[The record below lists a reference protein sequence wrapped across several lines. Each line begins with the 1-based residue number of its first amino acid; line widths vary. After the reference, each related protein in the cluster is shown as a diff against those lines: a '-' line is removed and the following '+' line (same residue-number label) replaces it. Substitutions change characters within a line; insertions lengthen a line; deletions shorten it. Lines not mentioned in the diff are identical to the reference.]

1 MRSISCLVLP
11 IPDHVFFEQTVFERQ
26 FSHDLFQC
34 AGLATQVLHLVRGC
48 CAGRIAGEPL
58 LPGLKEVFRPAVIQ
72 ILDDPSRRH
81 SSAMLSSPRR
91 PSRTMRIF
99 SSAEN
104 CRRVARRMSFTTFS
118 AGSFT
123 GPDFCLIFAP

>member
-26 FSHDLFQC
+26 FSDDLFQC
-34 AGLATQVLHLVRGC
+34 AGLATQVLHLVRFC

-72 ILDDPSRRH
+72 ILEESLTTASPGDALLAAQALLSRPFLPVPSPARISV
-81 SSAMLSSPRR
+81 SSSLLERLR
-91 PSRTMRIF
+91 
-99 SSAEN
+99 
-104 CRRVARRMSFTTFS
+104 
-118 AGSFT
+118 
-123 GPDFCLIFAP
+123 